1 MAALTVHCT
10 PPASSSACTDNSVAT
25 DGNDDTASVQSW
37 ADRCGKCQQ
46 AEMWFSG
53 SEVVIDLVVNFR
65 DDRLDF
71 CDLKMLDSNAF
82 DSTDQKMCFAVV
94 HCLIV
99 CVGCQRHR
107 LLGKIYKII
116 V

>member
-37 ADRCGKCQQ
+37 ADRCGKCPQQ

-53 SEVVIDLVVNFR
+53 SKIVVDLVVNFKAE
-65 DDRLDF
+65 RLDF
-71 CDLKMLDSNAF
+71 CDL
-82 DSTDQKMCFAVV
+82 
-94 HCLIV
+94 
-99 CVGCQRHR
+99 
-107 LLGKIYKII
+107 
-116 V
+116 